1 MTMATTAA
9 AANVIS
15 LETHPAWRSTGRR
28 SAELRAAMLRH
39 PSYQGP
45 RPEPLE
51 EREGAVVLSF
61 RRRR

>member
-15 LETHPAWRSTGRR
+15 LETHPAWRSTRR
-28 SAELRAAMLRH
+28 SAELRAAMRRH

-45 RPEPLE
+45 RTES
-51 EREGAVVLSF
+51 REDRETAVVLSF
-61 RRRR
+61 RRR